1 MATFPAMTRDRPSLR
16 LPTADA
22 VRAALERRFGIDARA
37 LAAFRIAL
45 GLTLLFDALHRSRN
59 LVAFYTDQGVLPRE
73 LRTVQSTWTA
83 DYSLHMLSG
92 EPWFQALLF
101 ACAAVLA
108 VAVIVGYRT
117 RLALLL
123 SLVLVV
129 SVQFRNPLVLNAGD
143 RLFRELLALALFL
156 PLGSRWAIDACD
168 RDRESGDAASSDGRD
183 ERDGTDGLVP
193 SSVIATPSTAAV
205 LVYAVTLFANNASL
219 KHEGDTWMT
228 GEALLYAL
236 RQDHMT
242 ILVGNYLANYP
253 LLLELGSYAWFWLLT
268 ASPLLLVVAGWP
280 RLVYAGIFLGAVVG
294 MSVSMA
300 VGLFPAL
307 LATLLLP
314 FLPTPVWNALE
325 RAGVALLERM
335 GVRDDLHATVRRV
348 DGPPR
353 LRSRLPDSA
362 RRTGAKL
369 RSVVLGAVLIFVVL
383 WSIGLLGYADTF
395 EPVDSL
401 DPQDHQWG
409 MFAPDPTTSYGW
421 YTVAAETDDGPKD
434 VLQNAELQSGTPP
447 DASETLPD
455 FRWRRYMNTLSD
467 SDERADRFAEY
478 MCSRADAQFDANVER
493 VAVTYTHHPIEL
505 EGEASTSEYD
515 IAEASCA

>member
-1 MATFPAMTRDRPSLR
+1 MIRDRLPLR
-16 LPTADA
+16 LPPADA
-22 VRAALERRFGIDARA
+22 VRAALDRRFGIDARA

-59 LVAFYTDQGVLPRE
+59 LVAFYTDRGVLPRD
-73 LRTVQSTWTA
+73 LHATRSWTA

-92 EPWFQALLF
+92 EPWAQALLF
-101 ACAAVLA
+101 ACTAVLA
-108 VAVIVGYRT
+108 VAVIVGYRS
-117 RLALLL
+117 RFALLL

-129 SVQFRNPLVLNAGD
+129 SVQFRNPLVLNGAD
-143 RLFRELLALALFL
+143 RLFREMLVLALFL
-156 PLGSRWAIDACD
+156 PLGSRWGIDACG
-168 RDRESGDAASSDGRD
+168 RGRESGDTASRD
-183 ERDGTDGLVP
+183 EHSGPDGTDGLVP
-193 SSVIATPSTAAV
+193 DTLIATPATAAA

-242 ILVGNYLANYP
+242 ILVGNHLANYP
-253 LLLELGSYAWFWLLT
+253 PLLEVGGYVWFWLLT
-268 ASPLLLVVAGWP
+268 ASPLLLVVAGWA
-280 RLVYAGIFLGAVVG
+280 RLLYAGVFLATVAG
-294 MSVSMA
+294 MSVSVA

-307 LATLLLP
+307 LATLLLS
-314 FLPTPVWNALE
+314 FLPTPVWDGLE
-325 RAGVALLERM
+325 RGGGAVLERL
-335 GVRDDLHATVRRV
+335 GVRDGLRRAVRRI
-348 DGPPR
+348 DAPPR

-362 RRTGAKL
+362 RRTWAEL

-383 WSIGLLGYADTF
+383 WSIGMLGYVDTF

-401 DPQDHQWG
+401 DPRDHQWG
-409 MFAPDPTTSYGW
+409 MFAPDPSTSYGW
-421 YTVAAETDDGPKD
+421 YTVAAETGEGRKD
-434 VLQNAELQSGTPP
+434 VLQDAELQSGTPP

-455 FRWRRYMNTLSD
+455 FRWRRYMNSLSE

-478 MCSRADAQFDANVER
+478 MCSRADAQFDADVER
-493 VAVTYTHHPIEL
+493 IDVTYTHHPIEL

-515 IAEASCA
+515 IAEASCT